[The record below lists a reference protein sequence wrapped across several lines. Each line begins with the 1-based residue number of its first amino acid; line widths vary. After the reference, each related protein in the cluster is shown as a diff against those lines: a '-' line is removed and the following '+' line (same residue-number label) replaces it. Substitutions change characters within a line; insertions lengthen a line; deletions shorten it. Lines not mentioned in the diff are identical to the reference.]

1 MGHVL
6 RKPKNDIT
14 RVALRWNPEIKRRK
28 GRPRTSW
35 RRTVK
40 KDIRT
45 GTLPGECGKDNQEQ
59 RRFEIPSR
67 CSMCLRMQQGLC
79 R

>member
-6 RKPKNDIT
+6 RKPKNNIT

-35 RRTVK
+35 RRTVE

-45 GTLPGECGKDNQEQ
+45 GTLPEEKRKG
-59 RRFEIPSR
+59 
-67 CSMCLRMQQGLC
+67 
-79 R
+79 